1 MTPQAL
7 LLREAEP
14 LPEWLRLLPRG
25 PVELVDGREPLE
37 IDEEALARIVAAF
50 QARGVDLV
58 VDYEHQSLKGGRAPA
73 AGWIKELSAREDG
86 LWARVEWTPAARD
99 YLRNREYRYFSPVL
113 RLNPES
119 RRPEALLQVALTNV
133 PAIRGL
139 PPLVAKFQGEAG
151 SEAQETLSP
160 ERAAQEARSRKYGI
174 GIKEGGHLSQPR
186 EWEEVPED
194 QWGDPVNYRYPCHTP
209 ENARAAWS
217 LWHMPHHQDQY
228 SSKERALITSRLR
241 ALARD
246 QGVEITEAGK
256 EKAGM
261 FEKLKTWWG
270 LTPEAEE
277 DQLRD
282 QVQAW
287 RRNLVGT
294 LELPEEANASQVL
307 GAVAALKTSAGQLT
321 ALKKELDG
329 LKTQLAVETARLQV
343 EEALRAGKISPAQ
356 QAWAREYCRQDP
368 EGFQTYVATVPQLV
382 PVGLELKLV
391 SQPGEPALGPEE
403 IALCRQLHISP
414 SEYLA
419 AKAQIEEAQ

>member
-37 IDEEALARIVAAF
+37 IDEEALARIVGAF

-133 PAIRGL
+133 PAIRAL

-151 SEAQETLSP
+151 SEALETLSP
-160 ERAAQEARSRKYGI
+160 ERAAQEARSRKYAI

-209 ENARAAWS
+209 ENARAAWF
-217 LWHMPHHQDQY
+217 LWHQPHHQEQY
-228 SSKERALITSRLR
+228 SPKERALITSRLR
-241 ALARD
+241 ALARA
-246 QGVEITEAGK
+246 QGVEITDAAK

-261 FEKLKTWWG
+261 FEELKTWWG
-270 LTPEAEE
+270 LTPEAEAE
-277 DQLRD
+277 QLRD
-282 QVQAW
+282 QVQTW
-287 RRNLVGT
+287 RRNLVGA
-294 LELPEEANASQVL
+294 LELPEEASASQVL
-307 GAVAALKTSAGQLT
+307 GAVAALKARAGRLT
-321 ALKKELDG
+321 ALTKELEG
-329 LKTQLAVETARLQV
+329 LKRHLAAETARLLV

-356 QAWAREYCRQDP
+356 QAWALEYCRQDP
-368 EGFQTYVATVPQLV
+368 EGFQTYVAMGPQLV

-391 SQPGEPALGPEE
+391 SQPGEPALSPEE